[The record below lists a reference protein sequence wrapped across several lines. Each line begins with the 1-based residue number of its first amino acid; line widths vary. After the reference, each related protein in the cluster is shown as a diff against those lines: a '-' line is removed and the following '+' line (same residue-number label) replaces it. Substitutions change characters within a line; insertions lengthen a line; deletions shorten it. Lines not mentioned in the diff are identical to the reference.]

1 MAQADSN
8 LNLMQGMIIKA
19 HSGFFTVHADVTGQT
34 YICKAA
40 GKLTKGKHTEDALA
54 VGDRVLF
61 EIVKSEGY
69 ATGRITSVL
78 PRDHVL
84 ARKDPI
90 AGTNEQEI
98 QQVIVSNLD
107 CVVFVFS
114 CAQPEF
120 RSRMLDRYLVGAEAQ
135 HLPVLICSNK
145 VDLVGLTQAHE
156 LFQEYERIGY
166 HVIYTSAVTGLGIE
180 ELRTELHGKLSVLT
194 GKSGV

>member
-1 MAQADSN
+1 MTQVDSTPS
-8 LNLMQGMIIKA
+8 LMQGMIVKA
-19 HSGFFTVHADVTGQT
+19 HSGFFTVHVDMSGQT

-61 EIVKSEGY
+61 EIVKSEGH
-69 ATGRITSVL
+69 ASGRIVIVL
-78 PRDHVL
+78 PRERVL

-114 CAQPEF
+114 CAQP
-120 RSRMLDRYLVGAEAQ
+120 
-135 HLPVLICSNK
+135 
-145 VDLVGLTQAHE
+145 
-156 LFQEYERIGY
+156 
-166 HVIYTSAVTGLGIE
+166 
-180 ELRTELHGKLSVLT
+180 
-194 GKSGV
+194 